1 MKNANLTLSID
12 PKVKALAVEA
22 SRADRRSISGLIE
35 VLVLEHAPKI
45 IAAQVQKGLHIQ
57 EQASA

>member
-1 MKNANLTLSID
+1 VKNAILTLSMD

-35 VLVLEHAPKI
+35 VLLLEHAPKI
-45 IAAQVQKGLHIQ
+45 IEAQVRKGLHV
-57 EQASA
+57 QASA